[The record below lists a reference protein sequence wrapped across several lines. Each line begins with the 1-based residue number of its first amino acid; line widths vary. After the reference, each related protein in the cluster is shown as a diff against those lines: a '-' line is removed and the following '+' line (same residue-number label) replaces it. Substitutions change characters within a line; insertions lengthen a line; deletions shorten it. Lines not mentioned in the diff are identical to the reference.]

1 MDHLV
6 VVCQCFWQDILLK
19 LISGI
24 VNFRWYFISTMNV
37 VWFPWNFIHRKKT
50 HLIWQVN
57 FMHHISSPISYIDG
71 IHSMKIHRITT
82 TFIQWLSVTSIHYI
96 KKIMTMFLEKQFIYN
111 VVYYKLLVLM
121 HTHTIWPSVVIR
133 MMTTIVCLCMYV
145 CFSNFA
151 LSCHGFLSIWSSICG
166 ITSHVQCNSN
176 MSHVIYTHYLSTSEG
191 VYAGICFF
199 NFEMYPNWRSSIR
212 RLIWL

>member
-1 MDHLV
+1 MLYGFHGISTIEKKLISFGKLISCTKYHPQFHIYWWDTFHENSSHYNHIHSMTFSNFHSLYYKKW
-6 VVCQCFWQDILLK
+6 QCFWK
-19 LISGI
+19 
-24 VNFRWYFISTMNV
+24 
-37 VWFPWNFIHRKKT
+37 
-50 HLIWQVN
+50 
-57 FMHHISSPISYIDG
+57 
-71 IHSMKIHRITT
+71 
-82 TFIQWLSVTSIHYI
+82 
-96 KKIMTMFLEKQFIYN
+96 KQFIYN
-111 VVYYKLLVLM
+111 FVYYKLPVLM

-166 ITSHVQCNSN
+166 ITSHVKCNSN

-212 RLIWL
+212 ILIWL